1 MEINI
6 MDYLSEKEI
15 GECIKEELK
24 KQISNYI
31 NKVGVDTFISNI
43 SYINVF
49 KKIDEEIP
57 DFEIQIKE
65 KVKNIIENLSDYCV
79 FKEKSVF
86 EKESLGQK
94 LLNNAV
100 EENKNI
106 LNEKGSLEVE
116 TPRLDAV
123 AGGAAASPFITH
135 HNTLNLDMY

>member
-65 KVKNIIENLSDYCV
+65 KVKNIIENLSNYCV
-79 FKEKSVF
+79 FRDETVYERESV
-86 EKESLGQK
+86 GQK

-106 LNEKGSLEVE
+106 LNEKVIEIYKGLSKQDIAIEICGILEE
-116 TPRLDAV
+116 KIDNMFK
-123 AGGAAASPFITH
+123 GE
-135 HNTLNLDMY
+135 

>member
-49 KKIDEEIP
+49 KK
-57 DFEIQIKE
+57 
-65 KVKNIIENLSDYCV
+65 
-79 FKEKSVF
+79 
-86 EKESLGQK
+86 
-94 LLNNAV
+94 
-100 EENKNI
+100 
-106 LNEKGSLEVE
+106 
-116 TPRLDAV
+116 
-123 AGGAAASPFITH
+123 
-135 HNTLNLDMY
+135 

>member
-65 KVKNIIENLSDYCV
+65 KVKNIIENLSEYCV
-79 FKEKSVF
+79 FKEKTVF
-86 EKESLGQK
+86 EKESVGQK

-106 LNEKGSLEVE
+106 LNEKVIEIYKGLSKQDIATEICGILEE
-116 TPRLDAV
+116 KIENMFK
-123 AGGAAASPFITH
+123 GE
-135 HNTLNLDMY
+135 

>member
-49 KKIDEEIP
+49 KKIDEEIL

-106 LNEKGSLEVE
+106 LNEKVIEIYKGLSKQDIATEICGILEE
-116 TPRLDAV
+116 KIENMFK
-123 AGGAAASPFITH
+123 GE
-135 HNTLNLDMY
+135 

>member
-106 LNEKGSLEVE
+106 LNEIVKEIYKGLRKKDKTTEICGILEE
-116 TPRLDAV
+116 KIENMFK
-123 AGGAAASPFITH
+123 GE
-135 HNTLNLDMY
+135 

>member
-1 MEINI
+1 MEVNI
-6 MDYLSEKEI
+6 MDYLNGEEI
-15 GECIKEELK
+15 KECIKEELK

-31 NKVGVDTFISNI
+31 DKIGIDTFISNI

-57 DFEIQIKE
+57 DFEMQIKE

-79 FKEKSVF
+79 FKEKSVW
-86 EKESLGQK
+86 EKESVGQK

-106 LNEKGSLEVE
+106 LNEKVIEIYKGLSKQDIATEICGILEE
-116 TPRLDAV
+116 KIENMFK
-123 AGGAAASPFITH
+123 GE
-135 HNTLNLDMY
+135 

>member
-79 FKEKSVF
+79 FKEKSVL
-86 EKESLGQK
+86 KK
-94 LLNNAV
+94 KV
-100 EENKNI
+100 WVKNC
-106 LNEKGSLEVE
+106 
-116 TPRLDAV
+116 
-123 AGGAAASPFITH
+123 
-135 HNTLNLDMY
+135 

>member
-49 KKIDEEIP
+49 KKIHEEIP

-65 KVKNIIENLSDYCV
+65 KVKNIIENLSNYCV
-79 FKEKSVF
+79 FRDETVYERESV
-86 EKESLGQK
+86 GQK

-106 LNEKGSLEVE
+106 LNEKVIEIYKGLSKQDIAIEICGILEE
-116 TPRLDAV
+116 KIDNMFK
-123 AGGAAASPFITH
+123 GE
-135 HNTLNLDMY
+135 

>member
-1 MEINI
+1 MEVNI
-6 MDYLSEKEI
+6 MDYLSEGEI
-15 GECIKEELK
+15 RECIKEELK

-79 FKEKSVF
+79 FKEKSIF
-86 EKESLGQK
+86 EKESVGQK

-106 LNEKGSLEVE
+106 LNEKVIEIYKGLSKQDIATEICGILEE
-116 TPRLDAV
+116 KIENMFK
-123 AGGAAASPFITH
+123 GE
-135 HNTLNLDMY
+135 

>member
-79 FKEKSVF
+79 FKEKTVF
-86 EKESLGQK
+86 EKESVGQK

-106 LNEKGSLEVE
+106 LNEKVIEIYKGLSKQDIATEICGILEE
-116 TPRLDAV
+116 KIENMFK
-123 AGGAAASPFITH
+123 GE
-135 HNTLNLDMY
+135 

>member
-1 MEINI
+1 M
-6 MDYLSEKEI
+6 YKRRT
-15 GECIKEELK
+15 K

-65 KVKNIIENLSDYCV
+65 KVKNIIENLSEYCV
-79 FKEKSVF
+79 FKEKTVF
-86 EKESLGQK
+86 EKASVGQK

-106 LNEKGSLEVE
+106 LNEKVIEIYKGLSKQDIATEICGILEE
-116 TPRLDAV
+116 KIENMFK
-123 AGGAAASPFITH
+123 GE
-135 HNTLNLDMY
+135 